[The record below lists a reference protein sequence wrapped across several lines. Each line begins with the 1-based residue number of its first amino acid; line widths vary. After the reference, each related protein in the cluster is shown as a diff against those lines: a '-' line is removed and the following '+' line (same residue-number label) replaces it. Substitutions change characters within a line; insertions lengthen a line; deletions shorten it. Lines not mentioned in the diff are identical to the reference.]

1 MGIILAIVLLVVLLW
16 ALSAYNGLVRLRNAC
31 EEAFSTMDIYLKKRV
46 DLTMNLVNTVK
57 GNAKFEQ
64 ETLQQVIE
72 ARNHTLNGSYKD
84 RIQAE
89 NELSN
94 AVTRLLAVSEA
105 YPELKANQG
114 FLALQKE
121 LQQMEEE
128 IANSRR
134 YYNGCVR
141 NYNIRIQTIPTNII
155 ASLGKFEE
163 WDLFEINDEERK
175 NVKVEF

>member
-1 MGIILAIVLLVVLLW
+1 MGIILGIVLLVVLIW
-16 ALSAYNGLVRLRNAC
+16 MIGAYNGLVRLKTSC
-31 EEAFSTMDIYLKKRV
+31 EEAFSTMDIYLKKRS
-46 DLTMNLVNTVK
+46 DLILNLVNTVK

-72 ARNHTLNGSYKD
+72 ARNHTLNGSYKE

-89 NELSN
+89 KELSN
-94 AVTRLLAVSEA
+94 SLAHLIAVSEA

-128 IANSRR
+128 IANARR

-141 NYNIRIQTIPTNII
+141 NYNVRIQTIPTNII
-155 ASLGKFEE
+155 ASVAKFEA
-163 WDLFEINDEERK
+163 WDLFEISDDERK